1 MKKSVQLLMIVFIAF
16 SCNSE
21 QSRLKSDLQS
31 GNLKGNV
38 WKIDKT
44 IHKTGNTCGCVLKT
58 ECNQSKYVYNEKGNL
73 VEWYTIDENGS
84 INDSSEYIYNKHGL
98 CSEIVMFSG
107 KKSIGRQVAVFQGEK
122 VTGYKIYN
130 ENGIHET
137 TLDYVYSGN
146 EITEEK
152 TLNSN
157 GDVIGTIQKEFFKGQ
172 LVSESEKDNK
182 GNVKSTSKFKRNASN
197 DIIERL
203 ILVTKDNKVFKLTY
217 EYEYD
222 NAGNW
227 TKQTQF
233 LDGAIINIVIR
244 NIEYFNS

>member
-1 MKKSVQLLMIVFIAF
+1 MKKLAQLLMIVFIAF

-31 GNLKGNV
+31 ANLKGNV

-73 VEWYTIDENGS
+73 IEWYSIDENGS
-84 INDSSEYIYNKHGL
+84 INDSSEYIYNRRGM
-98 CSEIVMFSG
+98 CSEIAMFSG
-107 KKSIGRQVAVFQGEK
+107 RKSTGRQVAVIHGDK

-130 ENGIHET
+130 ENGNNET

-146 EITEEK
+146 DITEEI
-152 TLNSN
+152 TLSAN
-157 GDVIGTIQKEFFKGQ
+157 GEVISSVQKEFLNGQ
-172 LVSESEKDNK
+172 LVSESEKDNN
-182 GNVKSTSKFKRNASN
+182 GNVKSTSKFKRNSNN
-197 DIIERL
+197 DILECL
-203 ILVTKDNKVFKLTY
+203 ILVTKDNKEFKLTY

-233 LDGAIINIVIR
+233 LDGAIINIVVR
-244 NIEYFNS
+244 NIEYFKS